1 MRFVFL
7 GSNTLTLATAR
18 MLLDMG
24 YDVVLVEKSKARIDE
39 LSEQIEC
46 GFLHGDGSLPDVL
59 EQADPSSTD
68 ALFALLN
75 NERDNI
81 ITALVAR
88 SLKFRRVILLV
99 TAPEFE
105 HICVE
110 LGLEDTVAPNRAV
123 ARHLV
128 NMIRGE
134 KSLELSAI
142 IHSDAEVFSFVA
154 AESEEGP
161 ISELSLPKSTRIIC
175 LYRAG
180 KLVLP
185 DETDRIQVEDEIL
198 VIIRSERL
206 PALKKQLES
215 RKDAN
220 GKESEPGD

>member
-7 GSNTLTLATAR
+7 GTNTLTLATAR
-18 MLLDMG
+18 MLLDEG
-24 YDVVLVEKSKARIDE
+24 FDVVLVEKSKARIDE
-39 LSEQIEC
+39 LAEQIDC

-59 EQADPSSTD
+59 EQADPAGTD

-81 ITALVAR
+81 IAALVAR
-88 SLKFRRVILLV
+88 SLKFKRVILLV

-128 NMIRGE
+128 NMIKGE

-142 IHSDAEVFSFVA
+142 IHSDAEVFSFFA
-154 AESEEGP
+154 TECEAGS

-175 LYRAG
+175 LYRDE

-185 DETDRIQVEDEIL
+185 DETEHIQVDDEIV

-206 PALKKQLES
+206 PALKKQLEQRS
-215 RKDAN
+215 N
-220 GKESEPGD
+220 GNEDDTEAAD